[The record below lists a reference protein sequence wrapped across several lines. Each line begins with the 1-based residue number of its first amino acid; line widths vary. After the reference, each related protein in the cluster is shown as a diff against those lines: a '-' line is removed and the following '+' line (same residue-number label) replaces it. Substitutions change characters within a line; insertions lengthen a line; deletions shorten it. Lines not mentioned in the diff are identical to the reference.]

1 MAIRTDSFFDDE
13 DEGEGGGD
21 ERGEGEEEE
30 EADEAKGEE
39 EEEEEEEAMGFLSF
53 RKALEAEEAVDVV
66 EGEVRTWWQTM
77 IWEWVDTSV
86 LGLMNR

>member
-13 DEGEGGGD
+13 DEEDEGEGE

-30 EADEAKGEE
+30 EEADEDKG
-39 EEEEEEEAMGFLSF
+39 EEEAMGFLSF
-53 RKALEAEEAVDVV
+53 RKVLEAEEAMDVV

-77 IWEWVDTSV
+77 IWGSMYVERLMT
-86 LGLMNR
+86 LG